1 MRSQLGLFPRAASLA
16 ISLASERSK
25 SFKVRRAGFVYG
37 RAEET
42 RARAC
47 RPVSPLKSQ
56 SVDDPGLEETGRRES
71 RGERRTVKEK
81 DEERRGEDREMRGER
96 KEKRDIREG
105 AKALVGG
112 REMKWGLLW
121 FRRWPVVTS
130 SSARID
136 CSTRRGER
144 PSDREW
150 EGEGEKS
157 LLSRETGS
165 ILLPGCGGCGGCC
178 TSETLHL
185 ASSEGIVWARPTRRG
200 F

>member
-25 SFKVRRAGFVYG
+25 SFKVRRVGFVYG
-37 RAEET
+37 RAEKT
-42 RARAC
+42 RRSG
-47 RPVSPLKSQ
+47 PVSPLKSQ

-71 RGERRTVKEK
+71 RGERRTMKEK
-81 DEERRGEDREMRGER
+81 ESERRGEDREMRGER

-105 AKALVGG
+105 AKALVGR

-144 PSDREW
+144 SSDW
-150 EGEGEKS
+150 E
-157 LLSRETGS
+157 
-165 ILLPGCGGCGGCC
+165 
-178 TSETLHL
+178 
-185 ASSEGIVWARPTRRG
+185 
-200 F
+200 